1 MPSAGTPLDL
11 LGVNMRIR
19 PSVVLALGLGYV
31 LGARAGREQYD
42 VIMRQVREVRERPEV
57 QSAAGLVSA
66 QAGTVYQ
73 KVREVFSG
81 RPEEPT
87 SRPFSPLASP
97 SSNGASSV
105 GAR

>member
-1 MPSAGTPLDL
+1 
-11 LGVNMRIR
+11 MRIR

-73 KVREVFSG
+73 RVREVFAG
-81 RPEEPT
+81 RPAEPT
-87 SRPFSPLASP
+87 SRPFAPSGSH
-97 SSNGASSV
+97 SSNGLGSV
-105 GAR
+105 STH